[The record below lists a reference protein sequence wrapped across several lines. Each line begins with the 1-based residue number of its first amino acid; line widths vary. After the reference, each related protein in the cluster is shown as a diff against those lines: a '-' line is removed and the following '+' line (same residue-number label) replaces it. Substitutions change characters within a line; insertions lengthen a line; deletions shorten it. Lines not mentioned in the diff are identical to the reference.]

1 MLRRL
6 AAVLAVAFIVMCV
19 VSPTAAQ
26 SRSVF
31 WRQWNVRIDNVDTTN
46 NQFNVAEIYTIDFTG
61 TFRFGSVVIPYTNLE
76 DIRNIQVSQGSQRL
90 TESCSE
96 NPGTFCTS
104 NTGDGLSIT
113 YYFNQPI
120 TNGSADFTIRYTV
133 VGALRIYE
141 GGDQLWWTA
150 VPADHYGFSIGSST
164 IVVQLPTGY
173 APREG
178 IDPVET
184 YGAPAVINVNST
196 TVTAK
201 SNGQLGGDDYFEIR
215 VQYPHD
221 PAARVPA
228 WQGTFDQ
235 ERVYEETTKPLID
248 LGLIALSVLLLIG
261 GSMGV
266 YALWYSRGRDPKVGP
281 VPEFL
286 TEPPTDLPPAVVGTL
301 LDERADM
308 RDVISTI
315 IDLAHRGY
323 IVMEETQTEGL
334 FGMKNT
340 TFTFK
345 RTDKPTNDLRPFESR
360 MVNALFSNGRM
371 ERSLDSL
378 TNQFYTYVPQ
388 LQNDLYQALVSDG
401 LFTTSPQST
410 RTTWGVL
417 GGLLL
422 SAAFVFGF
430 FVVGLAEDISGA
442 IACLPFSVG
451 FVGVLA
457 LIIGQHMPA
466 KTRKGAEDA
475 AKWSAFRQYLYNLD
489 KYGSVEEAAQHFD
502 DYLSFAIAF
511 GIDRAWVR
519 RFSHLQTVPVP
530 TWYYPYWYGRGYVA
544 GTPVRPSGFGGAG
557 GLNPGDL
564 AHAGGRGGLDDISGG
579 MSRGLESISDG
590 LSNMLNSASRAMTSR
605 PQQTS
610 GGSGRWSSGGRSWS
624 GGGGG
629 GGGSSGGGSRGFG

>member
-1 MLRRL
+1 MPRRL
-6 AAVLAVAFIVMCV
+6 AVVLAAAFIVICV
-19 VSPTAAQ
+19 VSPAAAQ
-26 SRSVF
+26 SRSIF
-31 WRQWNVRIDNVDTTN
+31 WRKWDVTIDNVDTRN
-46 NQFNVAEIYTIDFTG
+46 NLYDVAEYYSIDFSG
-61 TFRFGSVVIPYTNLE
+61 TFSFGSAVIPYTNLE
-76 DIRNIQVSQGSQRL
+76 DIRNIQVYEGSTALR
-90 TESCSE
+90 ESCSE
-96 NPGTFCTS
+96 SPGTFCAQRD
-104 NTGDGLSIT
+104 GDNLSIT
-113 YYFNQPI
+113 YYFSQPI
-120 TNGSADFTIRYTV
+120 SNRSAEFTIAYTV
-133 VGALRIYE
+133 VGALRVYQD
-141 GGDQLWWTA
+141 GDQLWWTA

-164 IVVQLPTGY
+164 ITVQMPRGF

-178 IDPVET
+178 VDPVKT
-184 YGAPAVINVNST
+184 YGAPADVNVQGT
-196 TVTAK
+196 TITAT
-201 SNGQLGGDDYFEIR
+201 SRGQLGGEDYFEIR

-221 PAARVPA
+221 PAARIPG

-235 ERVYEETTKPLID
+235 QRAYEETTRPLVA

-261 GSMGV
+261 GTMGV
-266 YALWYSRGRDPKVGP
+266 YALWYTRGRDPKVGP

-371 ERSLDSL
+371 ERSLDPL
-378 TNQFYTYVPQ
+378 TNHFYTYVPQ

-401 LFTTSPQST
+401 LFTNSPQTT
-410 RTTWGVL
+410 RAGWSVL

-422 SAAFVFGF
+422 AAAFVFGIF
-430 FVVGLAEDISGA
+430 GAGLFEDISGA
-442 IACLPFSVG
+442 VACIPFALG
-451 FVGVLA
+451 AVGVLA
-457 LIIGQHMPA
+457 LIVGQHMPA

-502 DYLSFAIAF
+502 DYLSFAVAF

-544 GTPVRPSGFGGAG
+544 GTPVRPPTFSGGGI
-557 GLNPGDL
+557 NPGDL
-564 AHAGGRGGLDDISGG
+564 ARAPGQGGLDDISGG

-605 PQQTS
+605 PQQTG

-624 GGGGG
+624 GGGFR

>member
-1 MLRRL
+1 
-6 AAVLAVAFIVMCV
+6 MCV
-19 VSPTAAQ
+19 VSPAAAQ
-26 SRSVF
+26 SKSVF
-31 WRQWNVRIDNVDTTN
+31 WRQWDVKIDNVDTKN
-46 NQFNVAEIYTIDFTG
+46 NQFDVTELYNMDFTG
-61 TFRFGSVVIPYTNLE
+61 TFRFGSAVIPYTNLE
-76 DIRNIQVSQGSQRL
+76 DIRNILVSENGSPLRG
-90 TESCSE
+90 SCSQQQ
-96 NPGTFCTS
+96 GTFCAETD
-104 NTGDGLSIT
+104 GDNLSIT
-113 YYFNQPI
+113 YYFTQPI
-120 TNGSADFTIRYTV
+120 SNGSAQFAIQYTV
-133 VGALRIYE
+133 VGALRSYT

-150 VPADHYGFSIGSST
+150 IPADHYGFSIGSST
-164 IVVQLPTGY
+164 ITVQMPPGF

-178 IDPVET
+178 VDPVET
-184 YGAPAVINVNST
+184 YGAPADVSVKGT
-196 TVTAK
+196 TITATAK
-201 SNGQLGGDDYFEIR
+201 DELGGDDYFEIR

-221 PAARVPA
+221 PAARVPG
-228 WQGTFDQ
+228 WQANFDQ
-235 ERVYEETTKPLID
+235 QRTTQPLID

-266 YALWYSRGRDPKVGP
+266 YALWYTRGRDPKVGP

-301 LDERADM
+301 LDERADL

-315 IDLAHRGY
+315 VDLAHRGY

-334 FGMKNT
+334 FGMKNS

-345 RTDKPTNDLRPFESR
+345 RTDKPATDLRPFEAR

-371 ERSLDSL
+371 ERTLDSL
-378 TNQFYTYVPQ
+378 TNHFYTYIPQ
-388 LQNDLYQALVSDG
+388 LQNDLYKALVDEG

-410 RTTWGVL
+410 RATWSVL

-422 SAAFVFGF
+422 GAAFLFGF
-430 FVVGLAEDISGA
+430 FGYGLTDGISGA
-442 IACLPFSVG
+442 VACLPFSVG
-451 FVGVLA
+451 LVGVLA
-457 LIIGQHMPA
+457 LIVGQHMPA

-502 DYLSFAIAF
+502 DYLSYAVAF

-519 RFSHLQTVPVP
+519 RFSQLQSVPVP
-530 TWYYPYWYGRGYVA
+530 TWYYPYWYRRGYVA

-557 GLNPGDL
+557 GINPGDL
-564 AHAGGRGGLDDISGG
+564 AHAGGHGGLDDISGG